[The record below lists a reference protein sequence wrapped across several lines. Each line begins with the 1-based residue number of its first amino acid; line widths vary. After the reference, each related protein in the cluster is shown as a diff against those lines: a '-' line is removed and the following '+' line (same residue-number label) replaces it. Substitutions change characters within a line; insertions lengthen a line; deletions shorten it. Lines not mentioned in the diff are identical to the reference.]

1 MARIRT
7 IKPEFFR
14 SRSLAKCDRDARLTF
29 AGLWT
34 EADDHGHG
42 VADPRILK
50 GAIWPLDD
58 DVTHQHVSAHLR
70 VLVETGHIRLYEVDG
85 ETYYEVVNWSDHQAA
100 AYRRGEPKHP
110 APEAYLDDVSHDD
123 VQESAGRTDSRAGR
137 EGKGTGK
144 GKTLAPD
151 KPTPKKPRP
160 PDPVFEAVVE
170 ACGLDLAEVTDTAR
184 GAINR
189 AAKELR
195 QVGATPEGI
204 KARAQ
209 IHRKKWPDA
218 TCSPSSL
225 AKNYAQ
231 LNAKTSAADPG
242 RREPEFGTSEWD
254 ARARERQKRAEA
266 LTGGGT

>member
-7 IKPEFFR
+7 LKPEFFR

-58 DVTHQHVSAHLR
+58 DVTHRHVSAHLR

-85 ETYYEVVNWSDHQAA
+85 ETYYEVVNWAEHQAA

-110 APEAYLDDVSHDD
+110 APQGYLDDVSHED
-123 VQESAGRTDSRAGR
+123 VQESAGGTRESAGR

-144 GKTLAPD
+144 GTGNREGARKRAHQLPEGWS
-151 KPTPKKPRP
+151 
-160 PDPVFEAVVE
+160 PDPDLLNQQKSDHPNVN
-170 ACGLDLAEVTDTAR
+170 LDRELTKFRNHWQSKGETRKDWAATWRNWVLKAEEFAR
-184 GAINR
+184 GSP
-189 AAKELR
+189 
-195 QVGATPEGI
+195 GATQPPPRDADYSDGW
-204 KARAQ
+204 KAA
-209 IHRKKWPDA
+209 
-218 TCSPSSL
+218 
-225 AKNYAQ
+225 
-231 LNAKTSAADPG
+231 G
-242 RREPEFGTSEWD
+242 
-254 ARARERQKRAEA
+254 
-266 LTGGGT
+266 